1 VATQSLPVTPPGLAD
16 EPRADIARSAG
27 VVSAAVLMSR
37 ITGLVRES
45 VMAALFGASQSYDA
59 FVLGFRIPNLMRDL
73 FAEGGLSSAFVPIFT
88 RYLATKRPEDALR
101 LYNLVA
107 TAIIMIV
114 GGLCALGMV
123 FSSQLVDLFAHGFRQ
138 VPGKYE
144 LAVRLTRIMFPFLL
158 LVALAAQAMGV
169 LNACRKFGVP
179 ALSSVMFNVGSITF
193 GLMLGFL
200 IGPRFG
206 MRPIDGM
213 AWGIVLGGA
222 LQVAF
227 QIPTLMKAGF
237 AFRPAID
244 FGDEGLR
251 NVLRLMGPA
260 LLGSASTQINILV
273 NTNFASGLRDASGM
287 VMNGPVSWL
296 NYAFRFM
303 HFPLGVFGVAIA
315 AATLPEIARSAARSD
330 LREFRDTL
338 TRSLSMVVVLTIPSS
353 IGLAVLGP
361 SIVGAIYQ
369 YHKFTAFDTQQTAL
383 ALSCYAAGLSGYA
396 ALKVLVPAFYALD
409 DARTPM
415 LVSLF
420 SVSVNFLA
428 AMYLVRTPL
437 RHAGLA
443 LATST
448 VSVASFLLLLFV
460 LRRKIGTI
468 NGRALLSVIWR
479 ASAAGVVMGCVCY
492 AASSAIHRWSGMTH
506 RAAFTDLAISIPLG
520 AGVYFAMGKL
530 LGIPGIE
537 RPLKLLVQRFS
548 GLRRAAPAPPA

>member
-1 VATQSLPVTPPGLAD
+1 
-16 EPRADIARSAG
+16 
-27 VVSAAVLMSR
+27 MSR

-88 RYLATKRPEDALR
+88 RYLTTRSREDALR

-114 GGLCALGMV
+114 GALCLLGV
-123 FSSQLVDLFAHGFRQ
+123 AFSPQLVDLFAHGFRQ

-144 LAVRLTRIMFPFLL
+144 LAVQLSRIMFPFLL

-169 LNACRKFGVP
+169 LNACRKFGIP
-179 ALSSVMFNVGSITF
+179 ALSSVMFNVGSVTF
-193 GLMLGFL
+193 GLIIGFILG
-200 IGPRFG
+200 PHFG
-206 MRPIDGM
+206 IQPIYGM
-213 AWGIVLGGA
+213 AWGVVLGGA

-227 QIPTLMKAGF
+227 QLPTLVKAGF

-244 FGDEGLR
+244 FRHEGLR

-273 NTNFASGLRDASGM
+273 NTNFASSLRDASGM

-303 HFPLGVFGVAIA
+303 QFPLGVFGVAIA

-330 LREFRDTL
+330 FREFHETL
-338 TRSLSMVVVLTIPSS
+338 SRSLSMVIVLTIPSS
-353 IGLAVLGP
+353 VGLAVLGS
-361 SIVGAIYQ
+361 SIVGAVYQ
-369 YHKFTAFDTQQTAL
+369 YHKFTAFDTHETAL
-383 ALSCYAAGLSGYA
+383 ALSCYAAGLAGYA
-396 ALKVLVPAFYALD
+396 GLKVLVPAFYALN

-420 SVSVNFLA
+420 SVAVNFVTA
-428 AMYLVRTPL
+428 SFMVRTPL

-443 LATST
+443 LATSA
-448 VSVASFLLLLFV
+448 VSVASFVLLLLV
-460 LRRKIGTI
+460 LQRKIGSV
-468 NGRALLSVIWR
+468 NGGELFSTFWKTGT
-479 ASAAGVVMGCVCY
+479 ASVVMGCLCY
-492 AASSAIHRWSGMTH
+492 MSSGAIHQWLGMTH
-506 RAAFTDLAISIPLG
+506 KAAFADLAFSIPLG
-520 AGVYFAMGKL
+520 AGVYFAMCKVMGVA
-530 LGIPGIE
+530 GIE
-537 RPLKLLVQRFS
+537 RPLQVIVRRF
-548 GLRRAAPAPPA
+548 RN

>member
-1 VATQSLPVTPPGLAD
+1 MPTESIPVPPRPVAAD
-16 EPRADIARSAG
+16 DQRTNIARSAG
-27 VVSAAVLMSR
+27 VVSGAVLLSR
-37 ITGLVRES
+37 VTGLVRES

-59 FVLGFRIPNLMRDL
+59 YVLGFRIPNLMRDL
-73 FAEGGLSSAFVPIFT
+73 FAEGGLSAAFVPIFT
-88 RYLATKRPEDALR
+88 RYLTTRSREEAVR

-114 GGLCALGMV
+114 GGLCALGVV
-123 FSSQLVDLFAHGFRQ
+123 FSPQLVDLFAHGFRQ

-158 LVALAAQAMGV
+158 LVAMAAQAMGV

-179 ALSSVMFNVGSITF
+179 ALSSVMFNVGSVAC
-193 GLMLGFL
+193 GLTLGFVAGPS
-200 IGPRFG
+200 IGLE
-206 MRPIDGM
+206 PIYGM
-213 AWGIVLGGA
+213 AWGVVLGGA

-227 QIPTLMKAGF
+227 QVPTLVKAGF

-244 FGDEGLR
+244 FRHEGLR

-273 NTNFASGLRDASGM
+273 NTNFAAGMRDASGM

-303 HFPLGVFGVAIA
+303 QFPLGVFGVAIA

-330 LREFRDTL
+330 FGEFRDTL
-338 TRSLSMVVVLTIPSS
+338 SRSLSMVMLLTIPSS

-361 SIVGAIYQ
+361 SIVGAVYQ

-383 ALSCYAAGLSGYA
+383 ALSCYAAGLAGYA
-396 ALKVLVPAFYALD
+396 SLKVLVPAFYALD
-409 DARTPM
+409 DAGTPM

-420 SVSVNFLA
+420 SVAVNFGA
-428 AMYLVRTPL
+428 ASFLVNTPL

-443 LATST
+443 LATSS
-448 VSVASFLLLLFV
+448 VSVASFLLLLMV
-460 LRRKIGTI
+460 LRGRIGSV
-468 NGRALLSVIWR
+468 NGGELFATFWR
-479 ASAAGVVMGCVCY
+479 AATAGAAMGAVVW
-492 AASSAIHRWSGMTH
+492 ASSGFIHDWLGMTH
-506 RAAFTDLAISIPLG
+506 GAAFADLAISIPLG
-520 AGVYFAMGKL
+520 AGTYFALCKL
-530 LGIPGIE
+530 MGIPGIDRAIE
-537 RPLKLLVQRFS
+537 LVKKKFVARTRPVLK
-548 GLRRAAPAPPA
+548 A

>member
-1 VATQSLPVTPPGLAD
+1 
-16 EPRADIARSAG
+16 
-27 VVSAAVLMSR
+27 MSR
-37 ITGLVRES
+37 VTGLVRES
-45 VMAALFGASQSYDA
+45 VMAALFGASQAYDA

-73 FAEGGLSSAFVPIFT
+73 FAEGGLSAAFVPIFT
-88 RYLATKRPEDALR
+88 RYLTTRSREEALR

-114 GGLCALGMV
+114 GTLCALGV
-123 FSSQLVDLFAHGFRQ
+123 AFSPQLVDLFAHGFRQ

-144 LAVRLTRIMFPFLL
+144 LAVRLSRIMFPFLL
-158 LVALAAQAMGV
+158 LVAIAAQSMGV
-169 LNACRKFGVP
+169 LNACRKFGIP
-179 ALSSVMFNVGSITF
+179 ALSSVMFNVGSISF
-193 GLMLGFL
+193 GLILGFVL
-200 IGPRFG
+200 GPRVG
-206 MRPIDGM
+206 IQPIYGM
-213 AWGIVLGGA
+213 AWGVVLGGA

-227 QIPTLMKAGF
+227 QIPTLIKAGF

-244 FGDEGLR
+244 FRDEGLR

-303 HFPLGVFGVAIA
+303 QFPLGVFGVAIA

-330 LREFRDTL
+330 FREFRETL
-338 TRSLSMVVVLTIPSS
+338 SRSLSMVMVLTLPSS
-353 IGLAVLGP
+353 VGLAVLGP

-369 YHKFTAFDTQQTAL
+369 YHKFTAFDTRQTAL
-383 ALSCYAAGLSGYA
+383 ALSCYAAGLAGYA
-396 ALKVLVPAFYALD
+396 SLKVLIPAFYALD

-420 SVSVNFLA
+420 SVAVNFVTA
-428 AMYLVRTPL
+428 SYMVQTPL

-448 VSVASFLLLLFV
+448 VSVASFLILLLV
-460 LRRKIGTI
+460 LRRRIGPLNAGHMLPTFWK
-468 NGRALLSVIWR
+468 AAT
-479 ASAAGVVMGCVCY
+479 ASLVMGCLCFT
-492 AASSAIHRWSGMTH
+492 SSGAIHQWLGATH
-506 RAAFTDLAISIPLG
+506 TASFADLAVSIPLG
-520 AGVYFAMGKL
+520 AGVYFAMCRL
-530 LGIPGIE
+530 LGVTEID
-537 RPLKLLVQRFS
+537 RPLQMLARRF
-548 GLRRAAPAPPA
+548 RR

>member
-1 VATQSLPVTPPGLAD
+1 MPTESIPLTSQPLPAED
-16 EPRADIARSAG
+16 RQASIARSAG

-37 ITGLVRES
+37 VTGLVRES

-73 FAEGGLSSAFVPIFT
+73 FAEGGLSAAFVPIFT
-88 RYLATKRPEDALR
+88 RYLTTRTREDALR

-114 GGLCALGMV
+114 GALCALGAI
-123 FSSQLVDLFAHGFRQ
+123 FSPQLVDLFAHGFRQ

-144 LAVRLTRIMFPFLL
+144 LAVTLTRIMFPFLL

-169 LNACRKFGVP
+169 LNACRKFGIP
-179 ALSSVMFNVGSITF
+179 ALSSVMFNAGSVTL
-193 GLMLGFL
+193 GLLLGFVL
-200 IGPRFG
+200 GPHFG
-206 MRPIDGM
+206 IQPIYGM
-213 AWGIVLGGA
+213 AWGVVVGGA

-227 QIPTLMKAGF
+227 QLPSLMKAGF
-237 AFRPAID
+237 AFHPLVD
-244 FGDEGLR
+244 FRDPGLR

-273 NTNFASGLRDASGM
+273 NTNFASGLRDAAGM

-303 HFPLGVFGVAIA
+303 QFPLGVFGVAIA

-338 TRSLSMVVVLTIPSS
+338 SRSLSMVILLTIPSS
-353 IGLAVLGP
+353 VGLAVLGP

-369 YHKFTAFDTQQTAL
+369 YHKFTALDTHETAL
-383 ALSCYAAGLSGYA
+383 ALSCYAAGLAGYA
-396 ALKVLVPAFYALD
+396 SLKVLVPAFYALN

-415 LVSLF
+415 LVSLL
-420 SVSVNFLA
+420 SVLVNFVTASL
-428 AMYLVRTPL
+428 MVRTPL

-443 LATST
+443 LATSA
-448 VSVASFLLLLFV
+448 VSVASFLLLLAI
-460 LRRKIGTI
+460 LRQRIGSL
-468 NGRALLSVIWR
+468 NGGELFSTFWKTAT
-479 ASAAGVVMGCVCY
+479 ASGVMGCLCFT
-492 AASSAIHRWSGMTH
+492 ASGVIHQWLGMTH
-506 RAAFTDLAISIPLG
+506 KAAFMDLAVSMPMG
-520 AGVYFAMGKL
+520 VGVYFALCKMMGVA
-530 LGIPGIE
+530 GIE
-537 RPLKLLVQRFS
+537 RPLQLVAQR
-548 GLRRAAPAPPA
+548 LRR

>member
-1 VATQSLPVTPPGLAD
+1 
-16 EPRADIARSAG
+16 
-27 VVSAAVLMSR
+27 VVSAAVFMSR
-37 ITGLVRES
+37 VTGLVRES
-45 VMAALFGASQSYDA
+45 VMAALFGASQAYDA
-59 FVLGFRIPNLMRDL
+59 YVLGFRLPNLMRDL

-88 RYLATKRPEDALR
+88 RYLTTRSREEALR

-107 TAIIMIV
+107 TAIVMIV
-114 GGLCALGMV
+114 GGLCVLGV
-123 FSSQLVDLFAHGFRQ
+123 VLSPQLVDLFAHGFRQ

-179 ALSSVMFNVGSITF
+179 ALSSVMFNVGSVSF
-193 GLMLGFL
+193 GLLLGFVL
-200 IGPRFG
+200 GPHLG
-206 MRPIDGM
+206 LEPIFGM
-213 AWGIVLGGA
+213 AWGVVLGGA

-227 QIPTLMKAGF
+227 QVPTLVKAGF

-244 FGDEGLR
+244 FQDEGLR

-273 NTNFASGLRDASGM
+273 NTNFASSLRDAAGM

-303 HFPLGVFGVAIA
+303 QFPLGVFGVAIA
-315 AATLPEIARSAARSD
+315 AATLPEVARSAARKD
-330 LREFRDTL
+330 WREFRDTL
-338 TRSLSMVVVLTIPSS
+338 SRSLSMVMVLTIPSS
-353 IGLAVLGP
+353 IGLIVLGP

-383 ALSCYAAGLSGYA
+383 ALSCYAAGLAGYA
-396 ALKVLVPAFYALD
+396 SLKVLVPAFYALD

-420 SVSVNFLA
+420 SVAVNFVTA
-428 AMYLVRTPL
+428 SYMVRTPL

-448 VSVASFLLLLFV
+448 VSVASFLLLLAA
-460 LRRKIGTI
+460 LKRRIGSV
-468 NGRALLSVIWR
+468 NGAALLSTFWR
-479 ASAAGVVMGCVCY
+479 VSAAALVMGGLCY
-492 AASSAIHRWSGMTH
+492 TSSGLIHQWLGTTRK
-506 RAAFTDLAISIPLG
+506 AAFTDLAISIPLG
-520 AGVYFAMGKL
+520 AGVYFLMCKVMSVRAIDG
-530 LGIPGIE
+530 
-537 RPLKLLVQRFS
+537 PLRMVVRKF
-548 GLRRAAPAPPA
+548 RRQ